1 MSIWH
6 NISSRSD
13 TPTMKQFLKHSLLIG
28 CLCTQLSMQPLLAA
42 EYSASF
48 KGTDIQEFINTV
60 GKNLNKTII
69 VDPGVRGNINVR
81 SYDLLNEEQYYQFF
95 LSVLDVYGFA
105 VVPMPNGILKVVK
118 AQNAKTS
125 AIPVT
130 DDAHP
135 GSGDEMV
142 TRVVP
147 VRNVS
152 VRELAPLLRQLN
164 DNAGGGNVVHYEPS
178 NVLLITGRA
187 AVVNRLV
194 EIVHRVDKVGDENVD
209 IIKLKYAS
217 ASEMVRLITALTK
230 SDKNALSNVL
240 IPKLVADERTNSVV
254 ISGENRS
261 RQRLVNMIRQ
271 LDREQQS
278 LGNTRVYYLKYAKA
292 KNLVEVLSGVSKTIQ
307 DDKQG
312 SQTTGMSGTGSLSG
326 TASGSSSG
334 SAGYNGKDLSIVA
347 DEQTNALV
355 ITAQPDVMQELE
367 RVIARLDI
375 RRAQVLVEA
384 IIVEV
389 QDGDAFNL
397 GVQWANKN
405 GGGTQFTGTNL
416 PTSTVVNAA
425 LEFND
430 NGTFSDATTKAL
442 SGFNGI
448 AAGFYEGNWAG
459 LVTALSSN
467 TKSNILA
474 TPSIVTLDNK
484 EASFNVGQEV
494 PVVTGSQSSTSGSVF
509 NSVERKTVGTK
520 LKVTPQINEGDSVL
534 MEIEQEVSSVASST
548 STDSSSNTGD
558 LGSTF
563 NTRTVKNAVLV
574 KSGETVV
581 LGGLLSNNTAES
593 TFKVPLLGDIPV
605 LGYLFRYNS
614 TSKTKQNL
622 MVFIHPTILRDPVTY
637 TGVSS
642 SKYNLFRAEQ
652 LAQEQ
657 EADSLLPSVERP
669 VLPAYGSE
677 TTLSPKMKALLEQ
690 QSQVKDMQ

>member
-1 MSIWH
+1 MKHFFKRSLI
-6 NISSRSD
+6 ISY
-13 TPTMKQFLKHSLLIG
+13 LL
-28 CLCTQLSMQPLLAA
+28 TQLNVQPVLAA

-69 VDPGVRGNINVR
+69 VDPSVRGTINVR

-125 AIPVT
+125 SIPVT
-130 DDAHP
+130 DDASP

-230 SDKNALSNVL
+230 SDKNTLSNVL
-240 IPKLVADERTNSVV
+240 TPKLVADERTNAVV
-254 ISGENRS
+254 ISGENQS
-261 RQRLVNMIRQ
+261 RQRLINMIRQ

-278 LGNTRVYYLKYAKA
+278 QGNTRVFYLKYAKA

-307 DDKQG
+307 ADKQG
-312 SQTTGMSGTGSLSG
+312 NQTTGGMNGTAGSSTGSTSG
-326 TASGSSSG
+326 ASGF
-334 SAGYNGKDLSIVA
+334 NGKDLSIVA

-397 GVQWANKN
+397 GVQWANTN
-405 GGGTQFTGTNL
+405 GGGTQFTATGL
-416 PTSTVVNAA
+416 PTTTVANAA
-425 LEFND
+425 IEYNND
-430 NGTFSDATTKAL
+430 GTLSSNTTKAL
-442 SGFNGI
+442 SNFNGL
-448 AAGFYEGNWAG
+448 AAGFYSGNWAG

-484 EASFNVGQEV
+484 EAAFNVGQEV
-494 PVVTGSQSSTSGSVF
+494 PVVTGSQSSTTGSVF
-509 NSVERKTVGTK
+509 NTVERKTVGTK

-534 MEIEQEVSSVASST
+534 MEIEQEVSSVAAST
-548 STDSSSNTGD
+548 STSSSSNSD
-558 LGSTF
+558 LGDTF

-593 TFKVPLLGDIPV
+593 TYKVPLLGDIPV

-652 LAQEQ
+652 LSQEQ
-657 EADSLLPSVERP
+657 ESDSLSPSVDRP
-669 VLPAYGSE
+669 VLPAYGTE

-690 QSQVKDMQ
+690 QRQAEGVQ

>member
-1 MSIWH
+1 
-6 NISSRSD
+6 
-13 TPTMKQFLKHSLLIG
+13 MKQFLKRSLIIS
-28 CLCTQLSMQPLLAA
+28 CLFTQLNVQPLWAA

-60 GKNLNKTII
+60 GKNLNKTIV
-69 VDPGVRGNINVR
+69 VDPGIRGTINVR

-95 LSVLDVYGFA
+95 LSVLEVYGFA

-125 AIPVT
+125 SIPVT
-130 DDAHP
+130 DDIHP
-135 GSGDEMV
+135 GNGDEMV

-178 NVLLITGRA
+178 NVLLLTGRA

-230 SDKNALSNVL
+230 NDKNALTSVL
-240 IPKLVADERTNSVV
+240 TPKLVADERTNSVV
-254 ISGENRS
+254 ISGDNQS
-261 RQRLVNMIRQ
+261 RQRLVTMIRQ

-278 LGNTRVYYLKYAKA
+278 QGNTRVFYLKYAKA
-292 KNLVEVLSGVSKTIQ
+292 KNLVDVLSGSSKTIQ
-307 DDKQG
+307 QDKQG
-312 SQTTGMSGTGSLSG
+312 GSATNTSNA
-326 TASGSSSG
+326 TASNSG
-334 SAGYNGKDLSIVA
+334 SGSNAFNGKDLSIVA

-355 ITAQPDVMQELE
+355 ITAQPDIMQELE
-367 RVIARLDI
+367 RIIAKLDI

-405 GGGTQFTGTNL
+405 GGGTQFTATNL
-416 PTSTVVNAA
+416 STSTVANAA
-425 LEFND
+425 LQYKND
-430 NGTFSDATTKAL
+430 GAFSSNTASAL
-442 SGFNGI
+442 SNFNGL
-448 AAGFYEGNWAG
+448 AAGFYSGDWAG

-494 PVVTGSQSSTSGSVF
+494 PVISGSQSSTTGSVF
-509 NSVERKTVGTK
+509 NTVERKTVGTK

-534 MEIEQEVSSVASST
+534 MDIEQEVSSVATSTSTSSSST
-548 STDSSSNTGD
+548 SGASLGD
-558 LGSTF
+558 TF

-581 LGGLLSNNTAES
+581 LGGLLSNNTSES
-593 TFKVPLLGDIPV
+593 TYKVPLLGDIPV

-622 MVFIHPTILRDPVTY
+622 MVFIHPTILRDPITY

-652 LAQEQ
+652 LSQEQ
-657 EADSLLPSVERP
+657 DTDSLSPAVDRP
-669 VLPAYGSE
+669 ILPAYG
-677 TTLSPKMKALLEQ
+677 TNATLSPKMKALLEQ
-690 QSQVKDMQ
+690 QAKGVQ

>member
-1 MSIWH
+1 MKHFFKRSLI
-6 NISSRSD
+6 ISY
-13 TPTMKQFLKHSLLIG
+13 LL
-28 CLCTQLSMQPLLAA
+28 TQLNVQPVLAA

-69 VDPGVRGNINVR
+69 VDPSVRGTINVR

-105 VVPMPNGILKVVK
+105 VVPMPNGIMKVVK

-125 AIPVT
+125 SIPVT
-130 DDAHP
+130 DDASP

-230 SDKNALSNVL
+230 SDKNTLSNVL
-240 IPKLVADERTNSVV
+240 TPKLVADERTNAVV
-254 ISGENRS
+254 ISGENQS
-261 RQRLVNMIRQ
+261 RQRLINMIRQ

-278 LGNTRVYYLKYAKA
+278 QGNTRVFYLKYAKA

-307 DDKQG
+307 ADKQG
-312 SQTTGMSGTGSLSG
+312 NQTTGGMNGTAGSSTGSTSG
-326 TASGSSSG
+326 ASGF
-334 SAGYNGKDLSIVA
+334 NGKDLSIVA

-397 GVQWANKN
+397 GVQWANTN
-405 GGGTQFTGTNL
+405 GGGTQFTATGL
-416 PTSTVVNAA
+416 PTTTVANAA
-425 LEFND
+425 IEYNND
-430 NGTFSDATTKAL
+430 GTLSSNTTKAL
-442 SGFNGI
+442 SNFNGL
-448 AAGFYEGNWAG
+448 AAGFYSGNWAG

-484 EASFNVGQEV
+484 EAAFNVGQEV
-494 PVVTGSQSSTSGSVF
+494 PVVTGSQSSTTGSVF
-509 NSVERKTVGTK
+509 NTVERKTVGTK

-548 STDSSSNTGD
+548 STSSSSNSD
-558 LGSTF
+558 LGDTF

-593 TFKVPLLGDIPV
+593 TYKVPLLGDIPV

-652 LAQEQ
+652 LSQEQ
-657 EADSLLPSVERP
+657 ESDSLSPSVDRP
-669 VLPAYGSE
+669 VLPAYGTE

-690 QSQVKDMQ
+690 QRQAEGVQ

>member
-1 MSIWH
+1 
-6 NISSRSD
+6 
-13 TPTMKQFLKHSLLIG
+13 MKQFLKRSLVIG
-28 CLCTQLSMQPLLAA
+28 CLCTQLGISPALAA

-60 GKNLNKTII
+60 GKNLGKTII
-69 VDPGVRGNINVR
+69 VDPSVRGTINVR

-125 AIPVT
+125 SIPVADET
-130 DDAHP
+130 RT

-178 NVLLITGRA
+178 NVLLLTGRA

-194 EIVHRVDKVGDENVD
+194 EIVRRVDKVGDENVD
-209 IIKLKYAS
+209 VIKLKYAS
-217 ASEMVRLITALTK
+217 AGEMVRLITALTK
-230 SDKNALSNVL
+230 NDKNALTNVL
-240 IPKLVADERTNSVV
+240 TPKVVADERTNAVV
-254 ISGENRS
+254 ISGENQG
-261 RQRLVNMIRQ
+261 RQRIVTMIRQ
-271 LDREQQS
+271 LDREQQTQ
-278 LGNTRVYYLKYAKA
+278 GNTRVFYLKYANA
-292 KNLVEVLSGVSKTIQ
+292 KNLVEVLSGTSKTIQ
-307 DDKQG
+307 NEKN
-312 SQTTGMSGTGSLSG
+312 S
-326 TASGSSSG
+326 ASGSMTATGNTADSASSSG
-334 SAGYNGKDLSIVA
+334 SGSGSSGYNGKDLSIVA

-367 RVIARLDI
+367 RIIAKLDI

-384 IIVEV
+384 IIVEI
-389 QDGDAFNL
+389 QDGDTLNF
-397 GVQWANKN
+397 GVQWANTN
-405 GGGTQFTGTNL
+405 GGGTQFTATGL
-416 PTSTVVNAA
+416 PTTTVANAA
-425 LEFND
+425 NEWNND
-430 NGTFSDATTKAL
+430 GELSSTSTAAL
-442 SGFNGI
+442 SSFNGLV
-448 AAGFYEGNWAG
+448 AGFYEGNWAG

-484 EASFNVGQEV
+484 EAAFNVGQEV
-494 PVVTGSQSSTSGSVF
+494 PVVTGSQSSTAGSVY
-509 NSVERKTVGTK
+509 STVERKTVGTK

-534 MEIEQEVSSVASST
+534 LEVEQEVSSVASSS
-548 STDSSSNTGD
+548 STDSSSSSSNSS

-563 NTRTVKNAVLV
+563 NTRTVKNSVLV

-581 LGGLLSNNTAES
+581 LGGLLSNNTSES
-593 TFKVPLLGDIPV
+593 VYKVPLLGDIPI
-605 LGYLFRYNS
+605 LGYLFRYNGTS
-614 TSKTKQNL
+614 TTKQNL

-652 LAQEQ
+652 IAQDED
-657 EADSLLPSVERP
+657 ADSLSLPVNRP
-669 VLPAYGSE
+669 VLPAYGTE

-690 QSQVKDMQ
+690 QGQAGSLQ